1 MLELL
6 KDIDL
11 THQVCH
17 DLLLLYLLSCLHM
30 SAANIGTITGIG
42 VQLCVLITANRPT
55 RFWHNFFFLALSIS
69 IYLTELYMILT
80 LPVFPSRSKDFL
92 M

>member
-6 KDIDL
+6 KDIDF

-42 VQLCVLITANRPT
+42 VQLCVLITVNKPIQFRENY
-55 RFWHNFFFLALSIS
+55 FSLLGIS
-69 IYLTELYMILT
+69 IYTSL
-80 LPVFPSRSKDFL
+80 SCR
-92 M
+92 